1 MDEYTGLK
9 AIWLEGNGF
18 TKIEGLEHQRLLRS
32 LYLHENII
40 ERIEGLDQQ
49 LELDTLNL
57 SKNYIKTI
65 ENLSHMKVLTN
76 LNLANNHL
84 TTAADVSHVLD
95 IPSLQTLDIQHNK
108 IDDVGIVDIVA
119 HMPDLKVLYL
129 MGNPV
134 VKSIKYYRK
143 TLVGRC
149 KGLKYLDDRP
159 VFDEER
165 RRVDA
170 WMAVYDQNGN
180 VDAAN
185 EAERLELKKIRAE
198 KDAAEERNYRLFED
212 LLREGKEIKRQRELA
227 LATAAGTV
235 VVDNESTLPSSSP
248 AVEVNPFSG
257 EAIVSVPES
266 DEVRLAREQR
276 WGEGSIP
283 FHQQMQ
289 NKADAAATATAG
301 STTTTEQEQSS
312 TTTTSPSSAQ
322 PTTTTTVPPVS
333 ASPVDMAAK
342 WVKLQ
347 INETDDENDD
357 AAGAHVGEEEVKGS
371 PPSSSAP
378 SKGRFATLL
387 QESSAA
393 VALETKNISRKPAE
407 SSSLSELD

>member
-1 MDEYTGLK
+1 M
-9 AIWLEGNGF
+9 
-18 TKIEGLEHQRLLRS
+18 LRS

-165 RRVDA
+165 RRIDA

-235 VVDNESTLPSSSP
+235 VVEDGSTLPSSSP

-276 WGEGSIP
+276 WSEGSAP
-283 FHQQMQ
+283 FHQKMQ
-289 NKADAAATATAG
+289 NKADAAATAASTT
-301 STTTTEQEQSS
+301 TTTTEQEQTS
-312 TTTTSPSSAQ
+312 TTTSHSSTQ
-322 PTTTTTVPPVS
+322 PTTTTIVPPVS
-333 ASPVDMAAK
+333 ATPVDMAAK